1 MAIQKLPIG
10 INDQPKK
17 RAPGGGQES
26 LNGPEALSLD
36 LSVQPGASR
45 SEVLGLRN
53 GRLRVRIAAA
63 PEDGKANSELK
74 SWLSRLLGCQK
85 KDIVIKTGEK
95 SRLKTL
101 GLPRELRGKLEAL
114 LGGTETKLR

>member
-1 MAIQKLPIG
+1 MAMKKLPIG
-10 INDQPKK
+10 INEPPKK
-17 RAPGGGQES
+17 TAPGGGEES
-26 LNGPEALSLD
+26 LNGPGDLSLD

-45 SEVLGLRN
+45 SEVVGLRN

-63 PEDGKANSELK
+63 PEDGKANSELQ
-74 SWLSRLLGCQK
+74 SWLSRLLGCPK

-95 SRLKTL
+95 SRLKTI

-114 LGGTETKLR
+114 LGGAETKLP